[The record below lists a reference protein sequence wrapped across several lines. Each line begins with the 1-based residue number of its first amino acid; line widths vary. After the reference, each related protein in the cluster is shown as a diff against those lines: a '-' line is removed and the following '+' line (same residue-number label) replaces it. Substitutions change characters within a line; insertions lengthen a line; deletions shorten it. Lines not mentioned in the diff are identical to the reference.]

1 MINNARGSHVSPG
14 VYTKE
19 VEVTFTPEKINE
31 TTLGLVGETLKGPAF
46 EPIDIKSWKE
56 FKNYFGDTSA
66 EKFIGTGY
74 PKYELPYIAKEWL
87 DESNSLKVCRV
98 LGLSGY
104 DAGNAWVVTGTYSGE
119 TYALAVLRSKKSYSA
134 ASGDICEPGGEELSE
149 EVTAVKVSAY
159 VGKTYDANCSN
170 TGSGTPQSDLLEINS
185 NNPGK
190 FTLEITTSDG
200 TQNFPVSL
208 KYGDVDYIYK
218 VLGYGPFEGVAPLYV
233 EEVYDYA
240 IKQVV
245 DNDGTITIVAGDLT
259 ADTGIKNYEQHFMN
273 AETPW
278 IVSQA
283 VASDTSVDVKK
294 LFKVHTISDGDAS
307 NRQVKISI
315 QNIRPDEGLFDFVV
329 RSYNDSDTAPAILEK
344 FSNCSMTEGT
354 PGYIAL
360 KVGTV
365 DGEYVLKSKYVA
377 IELADGDH
385 AGDVPCGF
393 LGYNMHKF
401 SDAKNFDV
409 AYNTVYDPNIKPG
422 KQYFGLSQAVGID
435 EDVLKYKGA
444 STQVEQSKGFHLD
457 SIFALTSGKTENG
470 QEVWVRYTIDNN
482 GNPVR
487 EESSSSAEGF
497 TKMYKYSDGTY
508 SDMMSRSFPGV
519 FRVDGIEYE
528 PGFDCV
534 SPLKVSTYT
543 RIPRIVTEDYM
554 KETIYANKNVR
565 KFTVYPAG
573 GFDGWDI
580 YQESRTNTDKY
591 KLTKYTG
598 ARYSKNVPG
607 FLDLPDGAFNSDYYA
622 YLAGYRCFSNPEEQ
636 DICLFAT
643 PGIDAGINPL
653 LIEEVT
659 EMIEDKDERN
669 GDALYIYTVPQYPE
683 GSKDPYSPTEVVDFV
698 QDFDSSYIA
707 TYWPWVKCYDSVEAR
722 YIDLPATKDV
732 LRDMVYTDKNAQP
745 WFCAAGLNRG
755 DVKCVKACVKTKLAD
770 EDILYAGRINP
781 IKTFA
786 ADGVKIWGNKTTYS
800 PDSPLNR
807 INARRLLIRLK
818 RLVTIASRK
827 LIFEQ
832 LDNSL
837 ENQFLSI
844 VKPILD
850 EAKQGRG
857 IKKYKI
863 EIDSSAEAH
872 DEHTLPAKIS
882 VMPINALEY
891 IDLTFTIYPESVDFE
906 E

>member
-104 DAGNAWVVTGTYSGE
+104 DAGKAWVVTGTYSGE

-134 ASGDICEPGGEELSE
+134 ASGNICEPAGEELTE
-149 EVTAVKVSAY
+149 EVTGVKVSAY
-159 VGKTYDANCSN
+159 VGKVYDANCSS
-170 TGSGTPQSDLLEINS
+170 TGEGEAQENLLTITK

-190 FTLEITTSDG
+190 FTLEITTATG
-200 TQNFPVSL
+200 TQKFPVSL

-259 ADTGIKNYEQHFMN
+259 ADTGIANYNQHFMN

-278 IVSQA
+278 LVSQA

-435 EDVLKYKGA
+435 EDVLKYKGDVEN
-444 STQVEQSKGFHLD
+444 QVEQSKGFHLD
-457 SIFALTSGKTENG
+457 SIFATVTG
-470 QEVWVRYTIDNN
+470 D
-482 GNPVR
+482 
-487 EESSSSAEGF
+487 SAV
-497 TKMYKYSDGTY
+497 Y
-508 SDMMSRSFPGV
+508 
-519 FRVDGIEYE
+519 RVDGIEYE

-534 SPLKVSTYT
+534 SPLMVSTYT
-543 RIPRIVTEDYM
+543 RIPRITTEKYM
-554 KETIYANKNVR
+554 ENTIYANKNVR

-580 YQESRTNTDKY
+580 YQESRTNIDKY

-598 ARYSKNVPG
+598 ARYAKNVPG
-607 FLDLPDGAFNSDYYA
+607 FLDLPDGALNSDYYA
-622 YLAGYRCFSNPEEQ
+622 YLGGYRCFSNPEEQ

-643 PGIDAGINPL
+643 PGIDAARNAL
-653 LIEEVT
+653 LIDEVT

-683 GSKDPYSPTEVVDFV
+683 DSKDPYTASQVVDFV
-698 QDFDSSYIA
+698 EDFDSSYIA
-707 TYWPWVKCYDSVEAR
+707 TFWPWVKCYDSAEAR

-891 IDLTFTIYPESVDFE
+891 IDLTFTIYPESVDFQE
-906 E
+906 